1 MNISGHILIMDDE
14 ASLRKTLA
22 RILQQ
27 AGFEVTTAE
36 NAEQG
41 LAFLET
47 TNFDLIF
54 TDLRMPGIQGLD
66 ALKLIH
72 KNYPLVPVVLF
83 TAQPDVNSAVEA
95 LRYGATDYLLKPLK
109 PEFIIERTKS
119 ILEQQRREKRKREI
133 VLQIETLQSELKNI
147 ESGETTPAMPGQ
159 PNLAEPARF
168 IKRGAIVLDL
178 HTRRI
183 LVNEEAINL
192 PPTSFDYLLVL
203 VRHAPNV
210 VDYQTLVAEAQG
222 YQADKR
228 EAQELTKWHIH
239 QLRQA
244 FDRDTQRPS
253 YLINVRGKGYRLVT
267 D

>member
-1 MNISGHILIMDDE
+1 MKISGHILIIDDE
-14 ASLRKTLA
+14 ATLRKTLA

-41 LAFLET
+41 LAYLKT
-47 TNFDLIF
+47 TQFDLIF

-66 ALKLIH
+66 ALRAIH
-72 KNYPLVPVVLF
+72 KNHPTLPVILF

-95 LRYGATDYLLKPLK
+95 LRHGAIDYLLKPLK
-109 PEFIIERTKS
+109 PEVIIERTQT
-119 ILEQQRREKRKREI
+119 ILLQQQKEKRKREI
-133 VLQIETLQSELKNI
+133 LLQMETLQIELKHLENSET
-147 ESGETTPAMPGQ
+147 STPSVEVKPTEQ
-159 PNLAEPARF
+159 ERF

-183 LVNEEAINL
+183 IINEEIIPL

-203 VRHAPNV
+203 ARHAPNV

-222 YQADKR
+222 YQAETRD
-228 EAQELTKWHIH
+228 AQELTKWHIH

-244 FDRDTQRPS
+244 FDKDAQNPS